1 MGSFK
6 KIPET
11 LEFDGK
17 YPVGH
22 PKGNLLEICAKN
34 FEKNHLQKIPSK
46 KLFYLIC

>member
-22 PKGNLLEICAKN
+22 PKGNLLGNLC
-34 FEKNHLQKIPSK
+34 
-46 KLFYLIC
+46 